1 MRRVRF
7 EWWSRAPVA
16 GPTEQLTVARQSL
29 SLPLARARAEYRQ
42 SSPSSAAHHSTRVAL
57 VKRSRYI
64 LFRLPSF
71 FHTHTHS
78 LSLPPVEKIR
88 FDWGFVWHPAT
99 PGPPH
104 TRVPTKER
112 QLPHLTSVLLLHF
125 IFTPLCIS
133 DHKISHRFF

>member
-71 FHTHTHS
+71 FHTHTLS
-78 LSLPPVEKIR
+78 LSLTAGGKDPIR
-88 FDWGFVWHPAT
+88 LGFRLASGNPRS
-99 PGPPH
+99 PH

-112 QLPHLTSVLLLHF
+112 QLPHLTSVLPLHF